1 MKAKDDKKKHSLGY
15 WVSYYL
21 DNEKTSKFMIPLLA
35 TVLSILAS
43 FLLMLALGK
52 DPFMAIAG
60 FLKGSGLLPKAAY
73 ASGQNMLTDF
83 LSFLEIMAP
92 MLLASLGIVVAMKA
106 GLFNIGVAGQM
117 MAAGFISTILVGYSG
132 LDAYLAKPLVLLVG
146 MSVGGLVGAFIGFL
160 KYKFNIH
167 EVVTSI
173 MLNYIISFVIS
184 FFINTYYADPISR
197 SSMVTSAA
205 SRLTIKNVDFMNL
218 RIDIPLGI
226 LVAFLLV
233 FVVRFVLDRTVTG
246 FEMKAVGKNRE
257 NARYAGINVGKNMVL
272 AMFFSGLLAGLAGV
286 ALYQGVY
293 NTIVPR
299 QLSGLGFDSI
309 AVALVGNI
317 SPLGCIYA
325 SFLITVFQKGSVYMS
340 STMAV
345 PRDVASVITAVLLLF
360 SATRAYIE
368 FVARKQ
374 YDKYAEKE
382 GSHLALHQGD
392 PIKADSV
399 DEKEVQE

>member
-1 MKAKDDKKKHSLGY
+1 MRHPGEKKKHSLGY
-15 WVSYYL
+15 WAFYYL
-21 DNEKTSKFMIPLLA
+21 DDEKTSKFLIPLLA
-35 TVLSILAS
+35 TLLSVLAS

-52 DPFMAIAG
+52 DPFMAMAG
-60 FLKGSGLLPKAAY
+60 FLRGSGLLPKVSYAA
-73 ASGQNMLTDF
+73 GQNMLTDL

-117 MAAGFISTILVGYSG
+117 LAAGFISTVLIGYSG
-132 LDAYLAKPLVLLVG
+132 LNAYLAKPLVLLVG
-146 MSVGGLVGAFIGFL
+146 MAVGGLIGAFIGFL

-173 MLNYIISFVIS
+173 MLNYIISFVIA
-184 FFINTYYADPISR
+184 FFINTYFADPIAR
-197 SSMVTSAA
+197 SSLVTSKA
-205 SRLTIKNVDFMNL
+205 SRLTIKNLEMMGL

-226 LVAFLLV
+226 IIAIVMV
-233 FVVRFVLDRTVTG
+233 FIVRYILDRTVTG
-246 FEMKAVGKNRE
+246 FEMKAVGKNRN
-257 NARYAGINVGKNMVL
+257 NARYAGINVGKNMML
-272 AMFFSGLLAGLAGV
+272 AMAFSGLLAGLAGV

-299 QLSGLGFDSI
+299 ELSSLGFDSI

-325 SFLITVFQKGSVYMS
+325 SFLITIFQKGSVYMS
-340 STMAV
+340 SIMSV

-368 FVARKQ
+368 FFARGQ
-374 YDKYAEKE
+374 YEKFAEKE
-382 GSHLALHQGD
+382 ELLEPEIIISG
-392 PIKADSV
+392 
-399 DEKEVQE
+399 KEVGK